1 MNNSHLSTLIP
12 LIDRDN
18 PDRFRDALDTVED
31 FLSLTEKNE
40 IMDYCIQQKRFEETS
55 ISLLAGADANLRR
68 QHLNTPV
75 LVEAVSRGQ
84 VELAMILLLHHA
96 DPNAVDTM
104 GNSAVHYAARRNLPA
119 VIGLLERHGADLSL
133 LNHENEDAFVVAA
146 RNESM
151 KVWHALE
158 EAGASPAN
166 FEKLIE
172 VKPSLSRDMQSLV
185 DMKTLQSERSQESR
199 LTL

>member
-1 MNNSHLSTLIP
+1 MNSSHLSTLIP
-12 LIDRDN
+12 LIDQDN

-40 IMDYCIQQKRFEETS
+40 ILDYCIRQKRFEETG

-68 QHLNTPV
+68 QHLDTPV
-75 LVEAVSRGQ
+75 LVEAISRGQ
-84 VELAMILLLHHA
+84 VELALILLLHHA
-96 DPNAVDTM
+96 DPNATDAL
-104 GNSAVHYAARRNLPA
+104 GNAAVHYAARRNLPA
-119 VIGLLERHGADLSL
+119 VIGLLERHGADLAL
-133 LNHENEDAFVVAA
+133 LNNDQEDAFVVAA
-146 RNESM
+146 RNDSV
-151 KVWHALE
+151 KVWRALE

-166 FEKLIE
+166 FEKLVE

-185 DMKTLQSERSQESR
+185 ALKTRQPERAPEPR